1 MHSIK
6 RVLPTLAAL
15 VFGAEKGAAKTLQDS
30 VKGTDLKVSVL
41 ADDLAQVTHRMT
53 QQSVTLPQGS
63 VLVVEGTNLSVMSQ
77 SDFDANFEITGD
89 LNAPKTTRTKTA
101 AKTPAKAPTD
111 EPTSEPAKSA
121 TKTLAD
127 VNKPAVET
135 KKDDAETK

>member
-15 VFGAEKGAAKTLQDS
+15 VFATEKGAAKTLQDS

-41 ADDLAQVTHRMT
+41 ADDLAQVTHTKT

-77 SDFDANFEITGD
+77 ANFDASFEITGD
-89 LNAPKTTRTKTA
+89 LNAPKTSRTKTA

-111 EPTSEPAKSA
+111 EPTSELVKPA

-135 KKDDAETK
+135 KKYDAETK

>member
-15 VFGAEKGAAKTLQDS
+15 VFATEKGAAKTLQDS

-41 ADDLAQVTHRMT
+41 ADDLAQVTHAKT

-77 SDFDANFEITGD
+77 SDFDAGFEITGD
-89 LNAPKTTRTKTA
+89 LNKPKPTKTKTTT
-101 AKTPAKAPTD
+101 KAPAA
-111 EPTSEPAKSA
+111 EPSNEQAKSTSA
-121 TKTLAD
+121 TLAD
-127 VNKPAVET
+127 VNKTA
-135 KKDDAETK
+135 AETKNADADTK

>member
-15 VFGAEKGAAKTLQDS
+15 VFSTEKGAAKTLQDS

-41 ADDLAQVTHRMT
+41 ADDLSQVTHTKT

-77 SDFDANFEITGD
+77 SDFDSNFEITGD
-89 LNAPKTTRTKTA
+89 LNAPKTSRTKTA
-101 AKTPAKAPTD
+101 AKAPTKAPVAESTN
-111 EPTSEPAKSA
+111 EPAKSA
-121 TKTLAD
+121 APVAD
-127 VNKPAVET
+127 VNDKTATEAKKTDTET
-135 KKDDAETK
+135 K

>member
-15 VFGAEKGAAKTLQDS
+15 VFGTEKGAAKTLQDS

-41 ADDLAQVTHRMT
+41 ADDLAQVTHTKT

-77 SDFDANFEITGD
+77 SDFDANFEITVD
-89 LNAPKTTRTKTA
+89 LNAPKTSRTKTA

-111 EPTSEPAKSA
+111 EPTSEPAKST

-127 VNKPAVET
+127 VNKAATET
-135 KKDDAETK
+135 KNAETK

>member
-15 VFGAEKGAAKTLQDS
+15 VFGPEKGAAKTLQDS
-30 VKGTDLKVSVL
+30 VKGTDLRVSVL
-41 ADDLAQVTHRMT
+41 ADDLAQVTHTKT

-77 SDFDANFEITGD
+77 SDFDAGFEITGD
-89 LNAPKTTRTKTA
+89 LNAPKTSRTKTA
-101 AKTPAKAPTD
+101 AKTPAKASTD
-111 EPTSEPAKSA
+111 GPTSELAKSA

-127 VNKPAVET
+127 VDKATAET
-135 KKDDAETK
+135 KKSDAEIK

>member
-15 VFGAEKGAAKTLQDS
+15 VFGTEKGAAKTLQDS

-41 ADDLAQVTHRMT
+41 ADDLAQVTHTKT

-63 VLVVEGTNLSVMSQ
+63 VLVVEGPTLSVLSQ
-77 SDFDANFEITGD
+77 ADFDANFEITGD

-101 AKTPAKAPTD
+101 AKTPAKAPVN
-111 EPTSEPAKSA
+111 EPTNEPAKSA

-127 VNKPAVET
+127 VNKADTDT
-135 KKDDAETK
+135 K

>member
-41 ADDLAQVTHRMT
+41 ADDLAQVTHAKT

-63 VLVVEGTNLSVMSQ
+63 VLVVEGPTLSVLSQ
-77 SDFDANFEITGD
+77 SDFDVGFEITGD
-89 LNAPKTTRTKTA
+89 LNVPKTTRTKTA
-101 AKTPAKAPTD
+101 AKTPAKAPAD

-121 TKTLAD
+121 TTTLAD
-127 VNKPAVET
+127 VSKTATET
-135 KKDDAETK
+135 KKADAETK